1 MAHNVKKVLFVCIHN
16 SARSQMAEKFLNEL
30 GNGRYLAESAGI
42 EPGKLN
48 PFVVTVM
55 SEAGFDISKNET
67 KSVFDF
73 FKKGSLFSHVITVCD
88 TEAAEKCPLFPGPVK
103 RLHWGFADPSSAQG
117 SDEEKLAFARKVRDQ
132 IKAKIEEFIA
142 EDSGRN

>member
-1 MAHNVKKVLFVCIHN
+1 MQNEDKIKVLFVCIHN

-30 GNGRYLAESAGI
+30 GGGKFFAESAGI

-48 PFVVTVM
+48 PNVVKVM
-55 SEAGFDISKNET
+55 GEAGYDISKNET

-73 FKKGSLFSHVITVCD
+73 YKKGSLYSYVVTVCD
-88 TEAAEKCPLFPGPVK
+88 PEAAEKCPLFPGPVK
-103 RLHWGFADPSSAQG
+103 RMHWGFQDPSSAQG

-132 IKAKIEEFIA
+132 IKAKIEEFIS
-142 EDSGRN
+142 EKTVE